1 VTEPAAAPPPAPAPA
16 PFESSRAPARKAP
29 AGGLGE
35 FLFRWRGE
43 LAIPFLFGVIALAR
57 PTALTFLAG
66 LALTALGELV
76 RLSALRHIGP
86 KSRRTRRTGSHGVI
100 RSGPYGWTRNPL
112 YLGNLIEVA
121 GVLVALHQPIA
132 LAIGVPLVAIYYR
145 VIVGAEEKSLEVEFG
160 DEYRRYLAEVP
171 RLFPRPPRQPGGPP
185 GYSFG
190 EILLPELNTIVT
202 FELAFALIGALAIWR
217 ATRGG

>member
-1 VTEPAAAPPPAPAPA
+1 MTEPERA
-16 PFESSRAPARKAP
+16 PFESNRQTPAPIARR
-29 AGGLGE
+29 GGLGE

-43 LAIPFLFGVIALAR
+43 LAIPFLFGVIALGR
-57 PTALTFLAG
+57 PTATTFLAG
-66 LALTALGELV
+66 LAVTALGELV

-100 RSGPYGWTRNPL
+100 RSGPYAWTRNPL
-112 YLGNLIEVA
+112 YLGNLIMVA
-121 GVLVALHQPIA
+121 GVLVALNQPIA

-145 VIVGAEEKSLEVEFG
+145 VIVGAEEKSLEAEFG

-171 RLFPRPPRQPGGPP
+171 RLFPRPPREASAAP
-185 GYSFG
+185 GYTFG

-202 FELAFALIGALAIWR
+202 FELAFALAGAVAIWR